1 LLAPARFEPC
11 GLIQLYA
18 MRYGTI
24 PIVHPTGGLADTIVD
39 VGAGSLAARRAT
51 GFHVSAPDTQAV
63 IEAIERAVTLRR
75 ATLTWRRLCETAMAQ
90 DFSWGRSAE
99 RYLDLYLAMSGAA
112 DLAGE
117 EAATREAALGS

>member
-1 LLAPARFEPC
+1 MLFRS
-11 GLIQLYA
+11 
-18 MRYGTI
+18 RYGTI

-117 EAATREAALGS
+117 EAATRKAALGS